1 MSSVV
6 NRFGRGFL
14 ARDYLST
21 PCKVDTPATLQHSLR
36 VAGGGRLELKWS
48 HRLRECLPAQR
59 HPPLHLSPVSIS
71 ILLPAKKTQRQILE
85 RRLQRERRKPY
96 SYATLPQ
103 DVSHGRGHSRR
114 QRMYNPFAVT
124 VTNFREDGPSSPVPL
139 SCIIP
144 RLLSAASSSSCL
156 RLLPPVFDRAPI

>member
-1 MSSVV
+1 M
-6 NRFGRGFL
+6 
-14 ARDYLST
+14 
-21 PCKVDTPATLQHSLR
+21 DTPATLQHSLR

-144 RLLSAASSSSCL
+144 PSSFSSVVFVASPST
-156 RLLPPVFDRAPI
+156 PPHPPPPRPFSVVFDRAPI